1 MRKVILSD
9 VTLRES
15 ESSAN
20 HSLSFKEKIEI
31 AKQMDKLHCDIIEMP
46 KIKNTSTDVLLIKT
60 IASLMKHSEIAVDVG
75 YDAAGVETAYNCAK
89 CAKKFSLK
97 VSLPMSAVQME
108 FKCGKKPPV
117 VMGMVSQLVA
127 ECKKYSENVEFC
139 AEDAVRGE
147 STFLYQAI
155 DEAIKAGATRV
166 TVCDSEGTMFPSEFG
181 KFIADIIENVPS
193 VKDVTLGVE
202 VVNSMN
208 MATASAF
215 AAIEAGASQVKIT
228 ADNFNFPT
236 VENIMKIFS
245 LRGDSIKVS
254 SKIRTTEIQ
263 RVTGQIKRMLN
274 TSKSEN
280 TPFETGVNED
290 SETNTTLVVSDDGS
304 ETLTLDKNDTI
315 ATVIKAVKKIG
326 YDLSPEDNANVYEA
340 FKRVAVKKDFV
351 GTKELE
357 AIIASSALQVP
368 SIYSIG
374 SYVINSGNI
383 ITATANI
390 KLVKNGTEISGVS
403 VGDGP
408 IDAAFLA
415 IEQIIGHHY
424 ELDDFQIKAVTE
436 GREAM
441 GHALVKL
448 RSSTGKLYSGTG
460 ISTDII
466 GASIRAYVSALNKI
480 AYEEG

>member
-1 MRKVILSD
+1 MRKIAMSD
-9 VTLRES
+9 VTLRECAAS
-15 ESSAN
+15 QN

-31 AKQMDKLHCDIIEMP
+31 AKQNDRLDCDIIEMP
-46 KIKNTSTDVLLIKT
+46 QIKNNSTDVLLIKT
-60 IASLMKHSEIAVDVG
+60 IASLMKHSEICVDVG
-75 YDAAGVETAYNCAK
+75 YTAEGVEAAYNCAK
-89 CAKKFSLK
+89 SAKKFSLK

-117 VMGMVSQLVA
+117 VMGMVTELIS
-127 ECKKYSENVEFC
+127 ECKKYTENVEFA
-139 AEDAVRGE
+139 AEDAVRAE
-147 STFLYQAI
+147 RPFLYQAI
-155 DEAIKAGATRV
+155 DEAVKAGATRV

-181 KFIADIIENVPS
+181 KFISEIIENVPS

-208 MATASAF
+208 MAAASVF
-215 AAIEAGASQVKIT
+215 AAIEAGASAVKAT

-236 VENIMKIFS
+236 VESIMKIFT
-245 LRGDSIKVS
+245 LRGDSIKAS
-254 SKIRTTEIQ
+254 SKIRTTELI
-263 RVTGQIKRMLN
+263 RVTDQIKRILN
-274 TSKSEN
+274 TSKSESS
-280 TPFETGVNED
+280 PFDNGVNEEAD
-290 SETNTTLVVSDDGS
+290 NMTLSKD
-304 ETLTLDKNDTI
+304 DTI
-315 ATVIKAVKKIG
+315 TTVIKVVKKIG
-326 YDLSPEDNANVYEA
+326 YDLSPEDNSNVFEA

-368 SIYSIG
+368 SSYSIG

-390 KLVKNGTEISGVS
+390 KLIKDGAELCGVS

-448 RSSTGKLYSGTG
+448 RSSSGKLYSGTG
-460 ISTDII
+460 ISTDVI

>member
-1 MRKVILSD
+1 
-9 VTLRES
+9 
-15 ESSAN
+15 
-20 HSLSFKEKIEI
+20 
-31 AKQMDKLHCDIIEMP
+31 
-46 KIKNTSTDVLLIKT
+46 
-60 IASLMKHSEIAVDVG
+60 
-75 YDAAGVETAYNCAK
+75 
-89 CAKKFSLK
+89 
-97 VSLPMSAVQME
+97 
-108 FKCGKKPPV
+108 
-117 VMGMVSQLVA
+117 
-127 ECKKYSENVEFC
+127 
-139 AEDAVRGE
+139 
-147 STFLYQAI
+147 
-155 DEAIKAGATRV
+155 
-166 TVCDSEGTMFPSEFG
+166 MFPSEFSG
-181 KFIADIIENVPS
+181 FISDIFENVPS
-193 VKDVTLGVE
+193 AKDVTLGVE
-202 VVNSMN
+202 VVDSMN
-208 MATASAF
+208 MASASAF
-215 AAIEAGASQVKIT
+215 AAIKAGASQVKVT

-236 VENIMKIFS
+236 VEKIMKIFT
-245 LRGDSIKVS
+245 LRGDSIKAS

-280 TPFETGVNED
+280 TPFETGVNE
-290 SETNTTLVVSDDGS
+290 EGEN
-304 ETLTLDKNDTI
+304 LTLDKNDTI

-340 FKRVAVKKDFV
+340 FKRVAIKKDFV

-368 SIYSIG
+368 SIYSID

-390 KLVKNGTEISGVS
+390 KLIKDGTAISGVS

>member
-15 ESSAN
+15 ESSAS

-60 IASLMKHSEIAVDVG
+60 IASLIKHSEIAVDIG

-89 CAKKFSLK
+89 GAKKFSLK

-117 VMGMVSQLVA
+117 VMGMVTELIA
-127 ECKKYSENVEFC
+127 ECKKYTDNIEFS
-139 AEDAVRGE
+139 AEDAVRAE
-147 STFLYQAI
+147 KPFLYQAI
-155 DEAIKAGATRV
+155 GDAIKAGATRV

-181 KFIADIIENVPS
+181 GFISDIFENVPS
-193 VKDVTLGVE
+193 AKDVTLGVE
-202 VVNSMN
+202 VVDSMN
-208 MATASAF
+208 MASASAF
-215 AAIEAGASQVKIT
+215 AAIEAGATQVKVT

-236 VENIMKIFS
+236 VEKIAKIFT

-254 SKIRTTEIQ
+254 SKIRTTEIR

-290 SETNTTLVVSDDGS
+290 S

-408 IDAAFLA
+408 IDATFLA

>member
-1 MRKVILSD
+1 MRKIIMSD

-15 ESSAN
+15 AASASQ
-20 HSLSFKEKIEI
+20 SLSFKEKIEI
-31 AKQMDKLHCDIIEMP
+31 AKQMDRLHCDIIEMP
-46 KIKNTSTDVLLIKT
+46 QIKNASTDVLLIKT

-75 YDAAGVETAYNCAK
+75 YDAAGVETAYNSVKA
-89 CAKKFSLK
+89 AKKFSLK

-117 VMGMVSQLVA
+117 IMSMVSELVA
-127 ECKKYSENVEFC
+127 ECKKFTENVEFV
-139 AEDAVRGE
+139 AEDAVRAE
-147 STFLYQAI
+147 REFLYQAI
-155 DEAIKAGATRV
+155 GEAIKAGATRV

-181 KFIADIIENVPS
+181 KFICDVFENVPS
-193 VKDVTLGVE
+193 AKDITLGVE
-202 VVNSMN
+202 TADSMN
-208 MATASAF
+208 MAAANAF
-215 AAIEAGASQVKIT
+215 AAVEAGASQVKVT

-236 VENIMKIFS
+236 VEKIMKIFT

-254 SKIRTTEIQ
+254 SKLRTTELQ
-263 RVTGQIKRMLN
+263 RVTGQVKRILN
-274 TSKSEN
+274 TEKSEN
-280 TPFETGVNED
+280 SPFDNGVNEA
-290 SETNTTLVVSDDGS
+290 SDGI
-304 ETLTLDKNDTI
+304 TLDKNDTI
-315 ATVIKAVKKIG
+315 ATVIKAVEKIG
-326 YDLSPEDNANVYEA
+326 YDLSPEDNAKVYEA

-368 SIYSIG
+368 SIYSIA

-390 KLVKNGTEISGVS
+390 KLVKDGAELSGVS

-415 IEQIIGHHY
+415 IEQIVGHHY

-448 RSSTGKLYSGTG
+448 RSSSGKLYSGTG
-460 ISTDII
+460 ISTDVI

>member
-1 MRKVILSD
+1 MRKIIMSD

-15 ESSAN
+15 AASAN
-20 HSLSFKEKIEI
+20 QSLSFKEKIEI
-31 AKQMDKLHCDIIEMP
+31 AKQMDRLHCDIIEMP
-46 KIKNTSTDVLLIKT
+46 QIKNTSTDSLLIKT

-75 YDAAGVETAYNCAK
+75 YDVAGVEAAFNAVK
-89 CAKKFSLK
+89 SAKKHSLK

-117 VMGMVSQLVA
+117 VMGMVSELVA
-127 ECKKYSENVEFC
+127 ECKKFAENVEFV
-139 AEDAVRGE
+139 AEDAVRAE
-147 STFLYQAI
+147 SDFLYQAI
-155 DEAIKAGATRV
+155 DAAVKAGATRV
-166 TVCDSEGTMFPSEFG
+166 TVCDSEGTMFPAEFG
-181 KFIADIIENVPS
+181 AFVGAIFENVPS
-193 VKDVTLGVE
+193 VKDVVVGVE
-202 VVNSMN
+202 TADSMN
-208 MATASAF
+208 MAAANAF
-215 AAIEAGASQVKIT
+215 AAVEAGAGAIKVT

-236 VENIMKIFS
+236 VEKIMKIFT
-245 LRGDSIKVS
+245 LRGDSVKAS
-254 SKIRTTEIQ
+254 SKIRTTELQ
-263 RVTGQIKRMLN
+263 RVTGQVKRILN
-274 TSKSEN
+274 TEKSEN
-280 TPFETGVNED
+280 SPFDNGVNED
-290 SETNTTLVVSDDGS
+290 SDS
-304 ETLTLDKNDTI
+304 LTLDKNDTI
-315 ATVIKAVKKIG
+315 ATVIKAVEKIG
-326 YDLSPEDNANVYEA
+326 YDLSPEDNAKVFEA

-368 SIYSIG
+368 SIYSIA

-390 KLVKNGTEISGVS
+390 KLVKDGTEISGVS

-424 ELDDFQIKAVTE
+424 ELDDFQIKSVTE

-448 RSSTGKLYSGTG
+448 RSSSGKLYSGTG